1 MSHLPNVYA
10 TINIADLPL
19 IDFSQ
24 IGEDNE
30 NTIRKSLDG
39 TEFLIKWYDEHEPT
53 FIADGSVVPLQTMTP
68 QESLALM
75 NTPAWSEDIGD
86 LEDKRKIDKDVNNK
100 ENKA

>member
-1 MSHLPNVYA
+1 MSLKISDVYA

-24 IGEDNE
+24 IGETNE
-30 NTIRKSLDG
+30 NTIRKSLDLSEFIIKYNALPSFIVDG
-39 TEFLIKWYDEHEPT
+39 T
-53 FIADGSVVPLQTMTP
+53 VVPLQIMTHD
-68 QESLALM
+68 EALALM

>member
-10 TINIADLPL
+10 IINIADLSL

-30 NTIRKSLDG
+30 NTIRKSLDE

-53 FIADGSVVPLQTMTP
+53 FIADGSVVPLQTLTH
-68 QESLALM
+68 QEALALM
-75 NTPAWSEDIGD
+75 ATAEWSEPIPV
-86 LEDKRKIDKDVNNK
+86 E
-100 ENKA
+100 